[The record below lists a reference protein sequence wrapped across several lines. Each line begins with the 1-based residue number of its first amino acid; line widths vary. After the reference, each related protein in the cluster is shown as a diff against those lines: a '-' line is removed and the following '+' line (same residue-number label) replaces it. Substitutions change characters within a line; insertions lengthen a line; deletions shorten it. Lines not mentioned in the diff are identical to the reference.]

1 MGGFVPAA
9 LGQSWD
15 NSCHP
20 HANPWC
26 HGLRPSSHLPPPAP
40 GLEMLT
46 ALLFIRAVPAV
57 IGAITEAVQG
67 QAGSSAAVALLCPAG
82 LLPSRWAVGHS
93 VSTTLC
99 QAPHSV
105 PQAAPHTQGMD
116 SLCPLRV
123 LARTVDPRASRAVGE
138 LAQNTKANQPPRG
151 PSTIPAAT
159 ALTWQAAVPEDD
171 VIECQHCPTCGRLC
185 QGKGELQREVRA
197 G

>member
-93 VSTTLC
+93 VSTALC

-138 LAQNTKANQPPRG
+138 LAQNTKANHLPGVPAPSQQPQHSPG
-151 PSTIPAAT
+151 KPQFLKTMSSSASTAPH
-159 ALTWQAAVPEDD
+159 VGG
-171 VIECQHCPTCGRLC
+171 C
-185 QGKGELQREVRA
+185 VRA
-197 G
+197 KVSCRER